1 MSKTG
6 IIITLIGLGLF
17 LISIF
22 ASDGYDERRTIIGN
36 MYSME
41 VVIYPGRLEWGKEV
55 EPVPKDEP
63 SGPQSKEKD
72 AVMAIDLKKLRERIE
87 SSSPRIVGRISIP
100 LPHLL
105 SLSTIIALV
114 GIGKILLSK
123 KQK

>member
-1 MSKTG
+1 MSKSG
-6 IIITLIGLGLF
+6 IIITLIGIGLF

-22 ASDGYDERRTIIGN
+22 APEGYDQHRSIMAN

-41 VVIYPGRLEWGKEV
+41 VVIWPGRLEWGKSV
-55 EPVPKDEP
+55 ESAPKDEP
-63 SGPQSKEKD
+63 SGPRSKEKD
-72 AVMAIDLKKLRERIE
+72 ELFEALKKLREKID

-100 LPHLL
+100 LSYLL

-123 KQK
+123 KTP